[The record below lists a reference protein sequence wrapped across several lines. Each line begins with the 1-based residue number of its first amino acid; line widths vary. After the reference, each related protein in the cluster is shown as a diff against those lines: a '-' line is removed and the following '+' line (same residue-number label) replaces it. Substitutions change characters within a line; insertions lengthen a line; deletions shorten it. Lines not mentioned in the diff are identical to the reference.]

1 MIQGKIVKFSVVLS
15 TMSLFYGD
23 HKYDWIMIGV
33 NVPDFVVW
41 RMMLHLVLH
50 SCQGLMIRGPVEIWK
65 LWSVLPCHSCLTS
78 FSFFIGWNCVVYNFI
93 NLFLRCMTTR
103 RDNPDGSLWR
113 VAVEGFNRIIVD
125 DVSGFTLNC
134 GTDSKISKTAS
145 MRIWKEVA
153 DVYEIFLVGYCGRAI
168 PSNSLSSEALRADEA
183 LEMTILNILGDKI
196 LKSPIDAPSEVIFI
210 PITITVLV
218 A

>member
-1 MIQGKIVKFSVVLS
+1 
-15 TMSLFYGD
+15 
-23 HKYDWIMIGV
+23 
-33 NVPDFVVW
+33 
-41 RMMLHLVLH
+41 
-50 SCQGLMIRGPVEIWK
+50 
-65 LWSVLPCHSCLTS
+65 
-78 FSFFIGWNCVVYNFI
+78 
-93 NLFLRCMTTR
+93 MTTR

-153 DVYEIFLVGYCGRAI
+153 DVYEMFLVGYCGRAI

-210 PITITVLV
+210 PITVTVLV

>member
-1 MIQGKIVKFSVVLS
+1 
-15 TMSLFYGD
+15 
-23 HKYDWIMIGV
+23 
-33 NVPDFVVW
+33 
-41 RMMLHLVLH
+41 
-50 SCQGLMIRGPVEIWK
+50 
-65 LWSVLPCHSCLTS
+65 
-78 FSFFIGWNCVVYNFI
+78 
-93 NLFLRCMTTR
+93 MTTR

-168 PSNSLSSEALRADEA
+168 PSNSISSEALRADEA

-218 A
+218 VYFLGHDWYI